1 MQDPRAACSRG
12 GRAGDRDMDR
22 HNMMAGSRFW
32 EQPVQTET
40 GCGSLQDPDKQA
52 MCQQATVAGPGG
64 RQTHSR
70 EVRDRD
76 TDRPHLY
83 SEVKYLSECYEGKG

>member
-1 MQDPRAACSRG
+1 MAGNAGGSLVQDPRAACSRG

-64 RQTHSR
+64 RQTHGR
-70 EVRDRD
+70 QVRDRD
-76 TDRPHLY
+76 TDRPNM
-83 SEVKYLSECYEGKG
+83 